1 MINMDIY
8 RIIKIMNK
16 NPWGITIRIGEKEL
30 YFPLARAKESKN
42 NTVDIYLYDNFITS
56 IPVCDI
62 MNVSPGTVVLGK
74 KNNN

>member
-16 NPWGITIRIGEKEL
+16 NPWGITIRIGENEL
-30 YFPLARAKESKN
+30 YFPLAIAKEGN
-42 NTVDIYLYDNFITS
+42 ANTIEIYCGRCITS

-62 MNVSPGTVVLGK
+62 MNVSPGTVFLGK
-74 KNNN
+74 ENNN